1 MKGILAAIAFWFVV
15 SGNLT
20 YASPPSVPVSVRAA
34 SLLLCSFEQPK
45 IEVEWQAP
53 LDDGG
58 SPIISY
64 QVWRDGLF
72 HKWAGAGPAPFL
84 IDYNLV
90 EATEYEYEVRAL
102 NGNLE
107 FGAFS
112 PVVAATTIV
121 CPAGPSEPL
130 NFDAFAGC
138 SFGVPVVYLS
148 WEEPLDLGSGQR
160 VVVARGRIVYGP
172 AKVNSYRLKR
182 DGRFLAWV
190 RPPAALTMT
199 DETVTPGVHTYLV
212 ELMNMVGQIGLPA
225 LVTVEV
231 PECL

>member
-1 MKGILAAIAFWFVV
+1 MAFWFIVV
-15 SGNLT
+15 GDLT
-20 YASPPSVPVSVRAA
+20 YASPPLAPASVRAG
-34 SLLLCSFEQPK
+34 SLLLCAFERPK
-45 IEVEWQAP
+45 VEVTWQAP

-58 SPIISY
+58 FPIVAYQIWRDGVPHKLVTGGGWWVDYMLEEETVYSY
-64 QVWRDGLF
+64 QVL
-72 HKWAGAGPAPFL
+72 
-84 IDYNLV
+84 
-90 EATEYEYEVRAL
+90 AL
-102 NGNLE
+102 NANLE
-107 FGAFS
+107 ASELSS
-112 PVVAATTIV
+112 PAAATTIV

-130 NFDAFAGC
+130 NFDAFTGC

-160 VVVARGRIVYGP
+160 VRVARGRIVYGP

-212 ELMNMVGQIGLPA
+212 ELMNMVGQIGQPA
-225 LVTVEV
+225 IVTVDV
-231 PECL
+231 PECS